1 MKKRTFLLS
10 LILPLI
16 LAGKVSTEEMTIDRI
31 QGDYLPPGSRH
42 QKTLSEEAQG
52 LLDKSRVFIFSL
64 PGSFESALAGMKQK
78 GLELRV
84 WDKEAARRER
94 SLVPV
99 AKKGTSWDPL
109 DLPDFRR
116 ATAGKEGHLFILQSH
131 FFDLRKKSWR
141 RGTTLE
147 VRPPI
152 DRRNKGPFFR

>member
-1 MKKRTFLLS
+1 MKKRTFLLF

-16 LAGKVSTEEMTIDRI
+16 LAGEVSAGEMTIDGI
-31 QGDYLPPGSRH
+31 QEDYLPPGSRH

-99 AKKGTSWDPL
+99 AKKGTSV
-109 DLPDFRR
+109 F
-116 ATAGKEGHLFILQSH
+116 G
-131 FFDLRKKSWR
+131 
-141 RGTTLE
+141 
-147 VRPPI
+147 
-152 DRRNKGPFFR
+152 